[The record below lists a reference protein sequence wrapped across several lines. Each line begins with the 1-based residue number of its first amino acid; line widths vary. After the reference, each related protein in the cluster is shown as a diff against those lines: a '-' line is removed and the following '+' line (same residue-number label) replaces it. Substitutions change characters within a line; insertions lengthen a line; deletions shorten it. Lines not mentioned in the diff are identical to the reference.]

1 MASPTKTKSIAQQD
15 KDLMDLQAQI
25 ERKEAQLKEDY
36 RRLTRDVKHN
46 PDLQVAIDEYK
57 AYFAEQKA
65 EKNQQLK
72 ALTVLLK
79 HIEANA
85 NAVDANGVEANGVE
99 ANAVHANAVEANTI
113 KREIMAINRKK

>member
-1 MASPTKTKSIAQQD
+1 MASPTNTKSIAQQD

-72 ALTVLLK
+72 ALSVLLK
-79 HIEANA
+79 HIEANGVA
-85 NAVDANGVEANGVE
+85 NANGVEANTVARD
-99 ANAVHANAVEANTI
+99 ANII
-113 KREIMAINRKK
+113 KREIMAINRKNNIKK